1 MRASLMLA
9 FFAMSVLSSG
19 VAQAAC
25 SNGKTLFSC
34 TTTNNKYVELC
45 DNGATLQYSFGKVG
59 QTPEL
64 ALSVPRARAST
75 YQWEGFGR
83 WINYSVRIPNGNT
96 FYEVFDSADR
106 IEQTAEAGI
115 YVEASGKNVATI
127 NCKMDTLVSNLEGV
141 KLRPTE

>member
-1 MRASLMLA
+1 MRQLNNIVFLLGILG
-9 FFAMSVLSSG
+9 LSST
-19 VAQAAC
+19 AHAAC
-25 SNGKTLFSC
+25 TAGKTLFSC

-45 DNGATLQYSFGKVG
+45 DNGATLQYSFGKAG

-75 YQWEGFGR
+75 YQWQGVGR
-83 WINYSVRIPNGNT
+83 WINYRVRIPNGNT
-96 FYEVFDSADR
+96 FYEVFDSVDR
-106 IEQTAEAGI
+106 VEQTAEAGI

-127 NCKMDTLVSNLEGV
+127 NCKMDTLVSNLDGV